1 MPANQPHGTLNTAGD
16 TDGNLGLIVL
26 QQWNSTLFVGRIY
39 CHFCADVCG
48 VIIVVLGLGSYSF
61 SQNRVL
67 GTNLFLF
74 SFKFSFRVTKNKY
87 TRVA

>member
-16 TDGNLGLIVL
+16 ADGNLGLIVL

-39 CHFCADVCG
+39 CHFFAGVCG
-48 VIIVVLGLGSYSF
+48 VIIAVLGLGSYSF

-67 GTNLFLF
+67 GTNLFLL
-74 SFKFSFRVTKNKY
+74 SLKFSFVVTKNKY
-87 TRVA
+87 TTVT